1 MERKKLEDVK
11 MEYTAKR
18 NSHEVNHFHYLYYLS
33 KVFGQIL
40 ERDFEEICRE
50 NGITAKI
57 YDVLTVLQQKKLC
70 SVSEIAQLG
79 LMHISSAM
87 NNCKALEQ
95 KGMVKLM
102 KDQQD
107 SRVTNVELT
116 ATGKEFIDTIMGQ
129 MQHAD
134 FSIGEILDNAE
145 NEIGIKPSFVDLHH
159 IVHHYCDKETMTYIS
174 QFK

>member
-1 MERKKLEDVK
+1 

-18 NSHEVNHFHYLYYLS
+18 NSREISHFHYLYYLS
-33 KVFGQIL
+33 KVFGRIL
-40 ERDFEEICRE
+40 ENDFEEICHE
-50 NGITAKI
+50 NGITSKI
-57 YDVLTVLQQKKLC
+57 YDVLTVLQQKQVC

-87 NNCKALEQ
+87 NNCKALEK
-95 KGMVKLM
+95 KGLVKLM
-102 KDQQD
+102 KDHQD

-116 ATGKEFIDTIMGQ
+116 PTGKEFIERIMGK

-159 IVHHYCDKETMTYIS
+159 IVHHYCDKETMRYIS
-174 QFK
+174 RFK